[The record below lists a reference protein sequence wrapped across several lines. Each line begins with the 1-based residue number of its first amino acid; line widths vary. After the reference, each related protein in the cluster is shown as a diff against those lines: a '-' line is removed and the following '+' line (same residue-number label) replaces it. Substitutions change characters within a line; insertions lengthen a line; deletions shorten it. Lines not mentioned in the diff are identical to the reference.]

1 MGRND
6 LICMLDHEKTQ
17 IFLGGM
23 LLLCA
28 CIIYLLFRSKSIY
41 LYQWCM
47 AVGLTDIIDQLRK
60 GLQSWI
66 LPDFFRYSLPD
77 GLYCAS
83 YILLMDV
90 LWKRSRLSIRLLVV
104 SAIPLIAVVHESLQA
119 AGVVRGT
126 FDWWDLL
133 CYTLPLIIYL
143 FIIGKSF

>member
-1 MGRND
+1 MIN
-6 LICMLDHEKTQ
+6 HEKTQ
-17 IFLGGM
+17 FFLGVM

-28 CIIYLLFRSKSIY
+28 FIIYLLFRSTSIN

-47 AVGLTDIIDQLRK
+47 AVGLADIIDLLRK
-60 GLQSWI
+60 SLHNWI
-66 LPDFFRYSLPD
+66 LPDFIRYSLPD

-90 LWKRSRLSIRLLVV
+90 LWKHSRLAIRLLVV
-104 SAIPLIAVVHESLQA
+104 STIPLIAVAHELLQA